1 VRRPVETARTI
12 RYEVRWGGA
21 RHAVEIQPLEGNTYR
36 VYIDGRALV
45 LDARQVGVGVYS
57 VLAGP
62 EVHEVDVEP
71 LSAEDAVRVQIG
83 GRAFDVEILDERK
96 RRMQLARAG
105 GAVAGEGSVHAP
117 MPGKVVKVLVQAG
130 DKVRAGQGIVVVEAM
145 KMENELRAPS
155 DGTVREVRVSVG
167 QTVEI
172 RETLVVVE

>member
-12 RYEVRWGGA
+12 RYEVRSVGA
-21 RHAVEIQPLEGNTYR
+21 SHAVEIQPLEGSTYR

-45 LDARQVGVGVYS
+45 LDARRVGEGVYS

-71 LSAEDAVRVQIG
+71 LPVEDAVRVQIR
-83 GRAFDVEILDERK
+83 GRAFDLEILDERK

-105 GAVAGEGSVHAP
+105 GPAAGEGSVFAP

-130 DKVRAGQGIVVVEAM
+130 DKVRAGQGVVVVEAM

-167 QTVEI
+167 QAVEI